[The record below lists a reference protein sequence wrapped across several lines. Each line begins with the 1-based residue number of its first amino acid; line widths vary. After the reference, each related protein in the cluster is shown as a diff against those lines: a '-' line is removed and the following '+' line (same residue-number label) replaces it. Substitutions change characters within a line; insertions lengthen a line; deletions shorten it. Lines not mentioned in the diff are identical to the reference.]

1 MTKGDYAIFVVT
13 KLTKIKMHNL
23 QIQDITTL
31 FVVVDDCLMAKPK
44 CPGRPSALADSETLT
59 ILLWCALLLRQRNII
74 DIYRFACRYH
84 HREFPALPN
93 YANFVAHCHRLIPVM
108 ARMLQDSLATEAPL
122 RFADSTMVE
131 VCRLIR
137 ADSHRVAKGLAAFG
151 KNHQGWHYGFKL
163 HASVAPDGRFC
174 GLRLTPANVHDAQML
189 PFLVEGETKIV
200 VGDTHYGASVMGRRM
215 WEEKGVFV
223 VAPPHPKQR
232 KKLLACWQLLLLRAR
247 PKIESA
253 FDYLKNHLGLV
264 TSFPRSAAGY
274 LFHYLRILLA
284 YQLMVTLG

>member
-1 MTKGDYAIFVVT
+1 MTKGDCAIFVVT

-31 FVVVDDCLMAKPK
+31 FVVIDDILPVKTKGA
-44 CPGRPSALADSETLT
+44 GRPSALADSEVLT
-59 ILLWCALLLRQRNII
+59 ILLWCTVLLRQRNIV
-74 DIYRFACRYH
+74 DIYRFVFRC
-84 HREFPALPN
+84 HRGEFPGLPN

-108 ARMLQDSLATEAPL
+108 ARMLQDSLAAEAQL

-131 VCRLIR
+131 VCRLVR
-137 ADSHRVAKGLAAFG
+137 ANGHRVAKGLAAFG
-151 KNHQGWHYGFKL
+151 KNHQGWHFGFKL
-163 HASVAPDGRFC
+163 HASVTPDGRFC
-174 GLRLTPANVHDAQML
+174 GLRLTPANVHDAQAL
-189 PFLVEGETKIV
+189 PFLVEGDAKIV
-200 VGDTHYGASVMGRRM
+200 VGDTHYGAFVMGRRL

-232 KKLLACWQLLLLRAR
+232 KKILAGWQLLLLRAR
-247 PKIESA
+247 PKIESV
-253 FDYLKNHLGLV
+253 FDYLKNHLGFV

-284 YQLMVTLG
+284 YQLMATLG

>member
-1 MTKGDYAIFVVT
+1 
-13 KLTKIKMHNL
+13 MHNL

-31 FVVVDDCLMAKPK
+31 FVVVDDCLPARTKGR
-44 CPGRPSALADSETLT
+44 GRPGALADSETLT
-59 ILLWCALLLRQRNII
+59 ILLWCTLLLRQRNII

-84 HREFPALPN
+84 RGEFPGLPN

-108 ARMLQDSLATEAPL
+108 TWMLRESLALEAPL
-122 RFADSTMVE
+122 RFVDSTMVE

-137 ADSHRVAKGLAAFG
+137 ADSHRVVKGLAAFG
-151 KNHQGWHYGFKL
+151 KNWQGWHYGFKL
-163 HASVAPDGRFC
+163 HATVAPDGRFC
-174 GLRLTPANVHDAQML
+174 GLKLTPANVHDAQAL
-189 PFLVEGETKIV
+189 PDLSRGAKVV
-200 VGDTHYGASVMGRRM
+200 VGDTSYGASVMGRRL
-215 WEEKGVFV
+215 WEEQGVLV
-223 VAPPHPKQR
+223 IAPPHPKQ
-232 KKLLACWQLLLLRAR
+232 KKKILAGWQLFLLRAR
-247 PKIESA
+247 PKIESV

>member
-1 MTKGDYAIFVVT
+1 VT

-31 FVVVDDCLMAKPK
+31 FVVVDDCLPVKTKGA
-44 CPGRPSALADSETLT
+44 GRPSALADSEVLT
-59 ILLWCALLLRQRNII
+59 ILLWCTLLLRQRNII
-74 DIYRFACRYH
+74 DIYHFACSYH
-84 HREFPALPN
+84 RGEFPAIPN
-93 YANFVAHCHRLIPVM
+93 YANFIAHCHRLIPVM
-108 ARMLQDSLATEAPL
+108 TLMLQDSLATEAAL

-137 ADSHRVAKGLAAFG
+137 ADSHKVTKGLAAFG
-151 KNHQGWHYGFKL
+151 KNWQGWHYGFKL

-174 GLRLTPANVHDAQML
+174 GLRLTPANIHDAQML
-189 PFLVEGETKIV
+189 PFLAEGGTKII
-200 VGDTHYGASVMGRRM
+200 VGDTAYGASVMGRRL

-223 VAPPHPKQR
+223 VAPPHPKQK
-232 KKLLACWQLLLLRAR
+232 KKLLAGWQLLLLRAR
-247 PKIESA
+247 PKIESV

-274 LFHYLRILLA
+274 LFRYLRILLA